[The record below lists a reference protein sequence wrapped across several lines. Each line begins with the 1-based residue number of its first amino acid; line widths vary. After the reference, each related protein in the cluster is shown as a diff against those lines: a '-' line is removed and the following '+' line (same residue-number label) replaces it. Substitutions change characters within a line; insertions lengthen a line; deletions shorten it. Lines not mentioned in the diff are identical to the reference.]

1 MNKFAIVGIGGKQFR
16 VAEGDTITTEK
27 VGEEGKTVKLN
38 HVFLISDGAE
48 SKIGTPLVEGASVE
62 AKVVSIKKAAKV
74 RVFKMKPRARSR
86 SEHGHRQWEATISI
100 LKING

>member
-1 MNKFAIVGIGGKQFR
+1 AIVGIGGKQFR

-38 HVFLISDGAE
+38 HVFLISDGKE

-74 RVFKMKPRARSR
+74 RVSKMKPRARSR
-86 SEHGHRQWEATISI
+86 SEHGHRQWETTLAI